1 MNPPNIANEVR
12 SRLALALD
20 VDDLVEAGRLGRRM
34 LPWFSVAKVGLELF
48 SASGPE
54 AVGAFVDQGYEVFL
68 DLKLHDIPTTVGKA
82 AKVLGSLGVSYVTVH
97 SSGGV
102 EMLAAAVDGL
112 NEGASAAGLTPPMV
126 LAVTV
131 LTSDVEAPESLLQE
145 RLEYVVEADCGGV
158 VCAASDLSEV
168 SLAAPELLSV
178 VPGIRPEG
186 VAANDQGRPAT
197 PREAIEQGAGILV
210 IGRAVTA
217 SSDPEEAAN
226 RIASEVADAI

>member
-1 MNPPNIANEVR
+1 MNHPDVANDVR

-97 SSGGV
+97 SSGGID
-102 EMLAAAVDGL
+102 MLTAAVDGL

-131 LTSDVEAPESLLQE
+131 LTSDLEAPGSLLQE
-145 RLEYVVEADCGGV
+145 RLGYAVEADCGGV
-158 VCAASDLSEV
+158 VCAASDLAEV
-168 SLAAPELLSV
+168 SLAAPELLAV

-197 PREAIEQGAGILV
+197 PREAIKQGAGILV

-217 SSDPEEAAN
+217 SSEPEEAASN
-226 RIASEVADAI
+226 IAAEVAEAI

>member
-1 MNPPNIANEVR
+1 MNYPDIANDAR

-48 SASGPE
+48 AASGPE
-54 AVGAFVDQGYEVFL
+54 AVGTFVDQGYEVFL
-68 DLKLHDIPTTVGKA
+68 DLKLHDIPTTVGKT

-97 SSGGV
+97 SSGGTD
-102 EMLAAAVDGL
+102 MLAAAVHGL
-112 NEGASAAGLTPPMV
+112 NEGAAAAGLTPPMV

-131 LTSDVEAPESLLQE
+131 LTSDSEAPGSLLQE
-145 RLEYVVEADCGGV
+145 RLGYAVEADCGGV
-158 VCAASDLSEV
+158 VCAASDLVEV
-168 SLAAPELLSV
+168 STVAPELLAV

-197 PREAIEQGAGILV
+197 PREAIKQGAGILV

-217 SSDPEEAAN
+217 SSEPEEAAES
-226 RIASEVADAI
+226 IAAEVAEAI

>member
-1 MNPPNIANEVR
+1 MNNPDITNEVR

-20 VDDLVEAGRLGRRM
+20 VDDLVEAGRFGRRM

-48 SASGPE
+48 AASGPE

-68 DLKLHDIPTTVGKA
+68 DLKLHDIPTTVGKT

-102 EMLAAAVDGL
+102 DMLAAAVDGL

-131 LTSDVEAPESLLQE
+131 LTSDSEAPGSLLQE
-145 RLEYVVEADCGGV
+145 RLG
-158 VCAASDLSEV
+158 SV
-168 SLAAPELLSV
+168 SYTHLTLPTKA
-178 VPGIRPEG
+178 
-186 VAANDQGRPAT
+186 
-197 PREAIEQGAGILV
+197 
-210 IGRAVTA
+210 
-217 SSDPEEAAN
+217 
-226 RIASEVADAI
+226 